1 MPQLA
6 AELDLLV
13 SYALE
18 GSHTTEHELFGH
30 LHGHDA
36 TTVIVPSEKH
46 INVPSAR
53 RHAVV
58 LIAQTRERW
67 F

>member
-1 MPQLA
+1 
-6 AELDLLV
+6 
-13 SYALE
+13 
-18 GSHTTEHELFGH
+18 
-30 LHGHDA
+30 
-36 TTVIVPSEKH
+36 VPSEKH